1 MYNIQNGCF
10 LDLRNYPEKHLQQ
23 SAVNFPILQIPN
35 NFPYFNNSSLFPI
48 ICIADNINFV
58 QLTAG
63 VVTKSTGLDS
73 LYSSDYVPDNN
84 RVARTLESN
93 TECQSDLIEDSL
105 VDSIQTIK
113 GEALPFLSVDITSKI
128 GRAKK
133 FRSLSTPE
141 SSFCESLFQT
151 SKNRKIRKSKQLK
164 VNKISLNNTLDSC
177 EVSKNG
183 PFQMCR
189 LSLKGIYYDRRNHGW
204 QVRIRKR
211 QTEISR
217 YFSAKRYGVEQS
229 YEMALKF
236 YHMHIIG
243 NNLGTLETN
252 NKKKCNY
259 DGLKS
264 HTSGLGLGNTSIDKI
279 SNSFD
284 TKNTSSEIVN
294 PDLWRN
300 ITVNTVLTEAENLWR
315 GLYYDNRSHGWQ
327 VRHRV
332 EGTDSS
338 KFFSSSKYGEI
349 DALAMALK
357 HKLSFSNL
365 FCSIELIK
373 NLIVKHIYK
382 MENLIYPSKYV
393 TNKIIISGNENFVSS
408 DNKDKIDF
416 SVFNTKSRNTLNVC
430 CQKLRNPEYSCFS
443 HELMQLAFTQIQDKY
458 PEKVSVNT
466 SFMKYP
472 CIVQFF
478 PTSVHYQSL
487 VNQYFIYGM

>member
-1 MYNIQNGCF
+1 MFHLQNGCF
-10 LDLRNYPEKHLQQ
+10 LDLRSYPEKHLQQ
-23 SAVNFPILQIPN
+23 SAI
-35 NFPYFNNSSLFPI
+35 NFPYFNNSLLFPI
-48 ICIADNINFV
+48 INIADNINFV

-63 VVTKSTGLDS
+63 VVAKSTDLDS
-73 LYSSDYVPDNN
+73 PHSSDYVPDNN
-84 RVARTLESN
+84 KVVGTLKSN
-93 TECQSDLIEDSL
+93 TECQPDIIGDGL
-105 VDSIQTIK
+105 VDSIQTVK
-113 GEALPFLSVDITSKI
+113 EKVLPFLSVDMTSKV
-128 GRAKK
+128 GRAKE

-151 SKNRKIRKSKQLK
+151 SRNKKIRKSKQLK
-164 VNKISLNNTLDSC
+164 VNKISVNNTLDSC
-177 EVSKNG
+177 ELSKNG

-211 QTEISR
+211 RTEISR

-243 NNLGTLETN
+243 NNPGILETN
-252 NKKKCNY
+252 SKKKYNY
-259 DGLKS
+259 DAIKS
-264 HTSGLGLGNTSIDKI
+264 QTSGLGPTNTSINKI
-279 SNSFD
+279 SSSFY
-284 TKNTSSEIVN
+284 TKDKSSEIVN
-294 PDLWRN
+294 FDLWKN
-300 ITVNTVLTEAENLWR
+300 ITVNSVLTEADNLWR

-349 DALAMALK
+349 DALAMALQ

-373 NLIVKHIYK
+373 SLIVKHIYK
-382 MENLIYPSKYV
+382 MEDLIYSSKYA
-393 TNKIIISGNENFVSS
+393 TNKIIINGNEGFVSS
-408 DNKDKIDF
+408 NDKNEIDF
-416 SVFNTKSRNTLNVC
+416 SVFSTKSHNALNVC

-443 HELMQLAFTQIQDKY
+443 HELMQLAVTQVRSKY

-478 PTSVHYQSL
+478 PTSVQYQNL
-487 VNQYFIYGM
+487 VNQYFICGM